1 MFIRHLWENPSLFF
15 MQIWVVVFS
24 ICCHE
29 FMHAW
34 VALKQGDSTAADA
47 GHLTL
52 NPFRQMKLLSLVMLV
67 FIGLAWGMVP
77 VNPNRMRHRWSNA
90 LVSFAGPSVNLALFV
105 LSGLAIGINAAFIA
119 NPSVHLLFL
128 ICGGINMVL
137 FVINMIPVPG
147 FDGWHVVSYFLPKI
161 QSGTNELKTGIG
173 LSLIILIFLFIDRIS
188 SFGFNA
194 ALWIGS
200 NVRDILSLT

>member
-1 MFIRHLWENPSLFF
+1 MFIRYLWENPTLFF

-34 VALKQGDSTAADA
+34 VALKQGDSTAADL

-52 NPFRQMKLLSLVMLV
+52 NPFQQMRAFSLLMLF

-77 VNPNRMRHRWSNA
+77 VNPERMRHHWSNA
-90 LVSFAGPSVNLALFV
+90 LVSFAGPATNLVLFL
-105 LSGLAIGINAAFIA
+105 LSGIAVGLNARFLG

-128 ICGGINMVL
+128 IGGGINMIL
-137 FVINMIPVPG
+137 FIINMIPVPG
-147 FDGWHVVSYFLPKI
+147 FDGWHIATFFFPKL
-161 QSGTNELKTGIG
+161 QAGGSELRTGAG
-173 LSLIILIFLFIDRIS
+173 LMLIIGIFVFIDRIS
-188 SFGFNA
+188 QFGFNA
-194 ALWIGS
+194 TLWIGEQVL
-200 NVRDILSLT
+200 NLML